1 MNKDPFQ
8 DLREILR
15 VTIRLV
21 TRLRRERDQLR
32 AEATHLKSEVWVMQR
47 KLEILE
53 REYSKIKVHLND
65 D

>member
-8 DLREILR
+8 DLREILK
-15 VTIRLV
+15 VTIKLV

-32 AEATHLKSEVWVMQR
+32 AEALHLKSEHWVLQR

-53 REYSKIKVHLND
+53 REYSKLKIHLND
-65 D
+65 